1 MKPLFR
7 CLILAV
13 VAAGSFASTDDPGL
27 GPGEQIHLA
36 WVEDPATTMTV
47 VWRTLATGVESAVQY
62 RRAGGSS
69 WRTAIGGVRPATTAG
84 ELHEVTLRRLSPGTR
99 YEYRVRLAAGW
110 SEVHSCWTAPP
121 PGPATYEF
129 VFVADTGLAG
139 RKDGLGTGVKE
150 LLEELGKLNP
160 LLVLLGGDYA
170 YYDTDKR
177 FGSLY
182 DSIDAWFSQMMPI
195 SVKAPMM
202 PTYGNHEV
210 YLQEQYLD
218 WAERF
223 PTPEGFDNRRYYS
236 FRVGDVHFVSILA
249 ALTEAW
255 SPRDGFRGLPAAAMR
270 WIEQDLAAAR
280 KSGVRWI
287 IPFLHVAPF
296 SDGSNHPSN
305 LDLRAQLGPL
315 FEQYGVKIVL
325 TSHDQSYERTY
336 PLRGV
341 PSQITVTSRSLSCY
355 TMSDGVTWLKVSP
368 GGKESNI
375 NRGFATFKTGP
386 PPFWTAFRD
395 NTRHHFARLFVS
407 PQGLRVEIVGVKA
420 GEPTAVQDSFAYV
433 LGKCPDN

>member
-1 MKPLFR
+1 MKTLLL
-7 CLILAV
+7 CAILAV
-13 VAAGSFASTDDPGL
+13 PAAGSGASTDSPGL
-27 GPGEQIHLA
+27 GLGEQIHLA

-47 VWRTLATGVESAVQY
+47 VWRTLAKGVESSVQY
-62 RRAGGSS
+62 RSAGETS
-69 WRTAIGGVRPATTAG
+69 WRTATGGIRPATTNG
-84 ELHEVTLRRLSPGTR
+84 ELHEAVLRQLSPSAR
-99 YEYRVRLAAGW
+99 YEYRVKRASGW
-110 SEVHSCWTAPP
+110 SEVYSFSTAPL
-121 PGPATYEF
+121 PGPASFEF
-129 VFVADTGLAG
+129 VFVADTGLSG
-139 RKDGLGTGVKE
+139 REDGLGTGVKE
-150 LLEELGKLNP
+150 IIEELGKLNP
-160 LLVLLGGDYA
+160 LLVVLGGDYA
-170 YYDTDKR
+170 YYNTDKR
-177 FGSLY
+177 FGTLY
-182 DSIDAWFSQMMPI
+182 NSIDAWFNQMMPI

-202 PTYGNHEV
+202 PTYGNHEL
-210 YLQEQYLD
+210 YLDEQYLD

-255 SPRDGFRGLPAAAMR
+255 KPSDGFRGIPAAAMR
-270 WIEQDLAAAR
+270 WIEQDLAAAQ

-287 IPFLHVAPF
+287 VPFLHVSPF

-315 FEQYGVKIVL
+315 FERYGVKIVL

-341 PSQITVTSRSLSCY
+341 PSQITVTSQSRSCY
-355 TMSDGVTWLKVSP
+355 TMADGVTWLKVSP

-375 NRGFATFKTGP
+375 NRGFATFKTTP

-407 PQGLRVEIVGVKA
+407 PRGLRVDVVGVKA
-420 GEPTAVQDSFAYV
+420 GEPATVQDSFQYSI
-433 LGKCPDN
+433 GTCPDN